1 VERIMSDDAAI
12 ADPQPA
18 AEHAAEAAAPSVA
31 AIVLNYN
38 GREITLTAIGSLLA
52 MSYPSFDVLHIDNG
66 STDGSTEAVAAAFP
80 EVRTVRA
87 EQNLGPGGGLNL
99 GMRTALDGGYDY
111 LLILNND
118 IEAGPQML
126 DELMRVAES
135 APEIG
140 CVGPK
145 TYYYGDRERLWSAGG
160 ILQFRESATRERGMG
175 ELDHGQYDRTEEVDY
190 VNGCAMLVKR
200 GALTEVGLFDPQFQL
215 AGEDADLCMRL
226 KRRGYRCFYAPRALL
241 WHMVSHTAGSYVARR
256 TFGSGR
262 STALFVRRYGR
273 PIDWLT
279 FFLFMGAALPL
290 AFVRELFRGNA
301 AAVWAKAK
309 GVVAGL
315 REPLGPPP
323 GGDAP
328 DAPTG

>member
-1 VERIMSDDAAI
+1 MSDPTSSADAK
-12 ADPQPA
+12 PA
-18 AEHAAEAAAPSVA
+18 AGRAAAAPSVA

-38 GREITLTAIGSLLA
+38 GREITLTAIGSLLG

-66 STDGSTEAVAAAFP
+66 STDGSAEAVAAAFP
-80 EVRTVRA
+80 QVRTVRT

-118 IEAGPQML
+118 IEVAPAML

-135 APEIG
+135 APEIV

-145 TYYYGDRERLWSAGG
+145 AYYHGDPERLWSAGG
-160 ILQFRESATRERGMG
+160 ILRFRESATRERGMG

-190 VNGCAMLVKR
+190 INGCAMLMKR
-200 GALTEVGLFDPQFQL
+200 GALEEVGLFDPQFQL

-226 KRRGYRCFYAPRALL
+226 KLRGYRCFYAPKAVL
-241 WHMVSHTAGSYVARR
+241 WHMVSHTAGSYVPRR

-262 STALFVRRYGR
+262 STALFVRRYGG
-273 PIDWLT
+273 PLDWLT

-290 AFVRELFRGNA
+290 AFVRELVRGNQ

-323 GGDAP
+323 GGDA
-328 DAPTG
+328 